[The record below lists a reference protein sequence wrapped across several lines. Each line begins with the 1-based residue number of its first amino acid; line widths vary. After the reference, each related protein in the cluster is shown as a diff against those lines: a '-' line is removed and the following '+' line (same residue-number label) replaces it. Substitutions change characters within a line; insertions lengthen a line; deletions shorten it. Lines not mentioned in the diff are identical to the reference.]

1 MASLQWIGK
10 EAVVGH
16 HREVPYHLL
25 KGEPALSVGEDG
37 GEGKGVGSGNLL
49 VQVDILLV
57 LEALLP

>member
-25 KGEPALSVGEDG
+25 RGDPALSVGEDG
-37 GEGKGVGSGNLL
+37 GVGSGKDDMQSRLET
-49 VQVDILLV
+49 V
-57 LEALLP
+57 LARADR

>member
-25 KGEPALSVGEDG
+25 RGNPALSVGENG
-37 GEGKGVGSGNLL
+37 GVGSGNLL
-49 VQVDILLV
+49 VQGSTCS
-57 LEALLP
+57 P